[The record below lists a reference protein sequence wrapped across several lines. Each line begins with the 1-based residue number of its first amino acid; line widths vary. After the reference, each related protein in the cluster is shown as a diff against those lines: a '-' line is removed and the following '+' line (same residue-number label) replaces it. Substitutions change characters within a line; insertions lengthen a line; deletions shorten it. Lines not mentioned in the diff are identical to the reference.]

1 MDLDAFTEL
10 LTPRGQRALAEA
22 VELVGADPVA
32 AATRL
37 RRTYDAA
44 LTSAA
49 LTQAGLRDRARAKF
63 GIDAASMYF
72 TPHGLEQATR
82 AEVGTH
88 RARRLTTLT
97 DGTRAASGEVQGAA
111 RETRVTAGGAQ
122 GLASGTRVVDVCC
135 GIGGDFIALA
145 RAGCVVDAVDL
156 DPLTVAVARANAE
169 ALGLGDRVTVRVGDA
184 AMVSPEGYDWLFAD
198 PARRTSR
205 GRTFDP
211 MAYSPPWP
219 VVLDLVARAPRAC
232 LKVAPG
238 IPYEFIPAGAEAEW
252 VSYKGEVKE
261 ASLWTGSTATTSTTE
276 VTDTTTTTGAPD
288 TTNTLETDE
297 ATTSG
302 AAVPIGAAD
311 MAGATDT
318 ADATGVLGE
327 GDTIGDA
334 GPSTAADT
342 TGAVERP
349 GDAVQPATQPDGAAP
364 PATQPDDAAPPAK
377 LPSSAVPPATQ
388 PNGAVR
394 LTMQPNG
401 AAPPTTQPNGAVPPT
416 ALPGGAVR
424 RATLLPGGETL
435 VARGVEA
442 PIGPVGRYV
451 YEPDG
456 AAIRA
461 HLVGEVAE
469 MVNGRLP
476 DPMIA
481 YITSDEAFDTPWAA
495 RYSVEEVLP
504 FSLKR
509 LRAALRE
516 RQIGNVVIKKRASA
530 VDIERLRNDLRL
542 SGDKSAVIILTRI
555 MNKPSVLICQAA
567 PPA

>member
-1 MDLDAFTEL
+1 MPLHLPPYAPTGRLECGGETLTSGDVDLDAFTEL

-22 VELVGADPVA
+22 VEVVGADPVA

-37 RRTYDAA
+37 RRSYDAA

-49 LTQAGLRDRARAKF
+49 LTQAALRERAKAKF
-63 GIDAASMYF
+63 GADAALMYF

-82 AEVGTH
+82 AEVGAH
-88 RARRLTTLT
+88 RARRL
-97 DGTRAASGEVQGAA
+97 
-111 RETRVTAGGAQ
+111 AGPAG
-122 GLASGTRVVDVCC
+122 GTRVVDVCC
-135 GIGGDFIALA
+135 GIGGDFLALA

-169 ALGLGDRVTVRVGDA
+169 ALGLADRVTVREADA
-184 AMVSPEGYDWLFAD
+184 ATVSPEDYDWLFAD

-219 VVLDLVARAPRAC
+219 VVLDLVARAGRAC

-238 IPYEFIPAGAEAEW
+238 IPYEFIPDEAEAEW

-261 ASLWTGSTATTSTTE
+261 AALWTGPTE
-276 VTDTTTTTGAPD
+276 
-288 TTNTLETDE
+288 
-297 ATTSG
+297 
-302 AAVPIGAAD
+302 
-311 MAGATDT
+311 
-318 ADATGVLGE
+318 
-327 GDTIGDA
+327 
-334 GPSTAADT
+334 
-342 TGAVERP
+342 
-349 GDAVQPATQPDGAAP
+349 
-364 PATQPDDAAPPAK
+364 
-377 LPSSAVPPATQ
+377 
-388 PNGAVR
+388 
-394 LTMQPNG
+394 
-401 AAPPTTQPNGAVPPT
+401 
-416 ALPGGAVR
+416 GAVR

-435 VARGVEA
+435 VARGAEA
-442 PIGPVGRYV
+442 PTGPVGRFM

-469 MVNGRLP
+469 MVGGRLP

-481 YITSDEAFDTPWAA
+481 YITGDEPFDTPWAA
-495 RYSVEEVLP
+495 RYAVEDVLP

-509 LRAALRE
+509 LRATLRE
-516 RQIGNVVIKKRASA
+516 RQVGNVVIKKRASA

-542 SGDKSAVIILTRI
+542 SGDKSAVIMLTRI
-555 MNKPSVLICQAA
+555 MDKPSVLICHPS
-567 PPA
+567 PPAQMTK

>member
-22 VELVGADPVA
+22 VEVVGADPVA

-37 RRTYDAA
+37 RRSYDAG

-49 LTQAGLRDRARAKF
+49 LTQAALRERAKAKF
-63 GIDAASMYF
+63 GADAALMYF

-82 AEVGTH
+82 AEVGAH
-88 RARRLTTLT
+88 RARRLA
-97 DGTRAASGEVQGAA
+97 G
-111 RETRVTAGGAQ
+111 TAG
-122 GLASGTRVVDVCC
+122 GTRVVDVCC
-135 GIGGDFIALA
+135 GIGGDFLALA

-156 DPLTVAVARANAE
+156 DPLTVAVARVNAE
-169 ALGLGDRVTVRVGDA
+169 ALGLADRVTVRQADA
-184 AMVSPEGYDWLFAD
+184 ATVSPEDYDWLFAD

-219 VVLDLVARAPRAC
+219 VVLDLVARARRAC

-238 IPYEFIPAGAEAEW
+238 IPYEFIPGEAEAEW

-261 ASLWTGSTATTSTTE
+261 AALWTGPAE
-276 VTDTTTTTGAPD
+276 
-288 TTNTLETDE
+288 
-297 ATTSG
+297 
-302 AAVPIGAAD
+302 
-311 MAGATDT
+311 GATRAEGPT
-318 ADATGVLGE
+318 RGE
-327 GDTIGDA
+327 G
-334 GPSTAADT
+334 
-342 TGAVERP
+342 
-349 GDAVQPATQPDGAAP
+349 
-364 PATQPDDAAPPAK
+364 
-377 LPSSAVPPATQ
+377 
-388 PNGAVR
+388 
-394 LTMQPNG
+394 
-401 AAPPTTQPNGAVPPT
+401 PT
-416 ALPGGAVR
+416 R

-435 VARGVEA
+435 VARGTEA
-442 PIGPVGRYV
+442 PTGPVGRFV

-469 MVNGRLP
+469 LVGGRLP

-481 YITSDEAFDTPWAA
+481 YITGDEPFDTPWAA
-495 RYSVEEVLP
+495 RYAVEEVLP

-509 LRAALRE
+509 LRATLRE
-516 RQIGNVVIKKRASA
+516 RQVGNVVIKKRASA

-555 MNKPSVLICQAA
+555 MDKPSALICHPA